1 MKQGVWAGF
10 SLPGDRLKPVRTL
23 IGLLC
28 LAMAQQP
35 QPAEAPPACSDCHD
49 EAKVFAT
56 NPHARGGVT
65 KGVVSNDVCTPCH
78 GDGIEHAQSGG
89 DKSKINKPE
98 GVKGA
103 NETCLLCHDIMTD
116 RLSRKNGM
124 HANSASVNCLTCH
137 SIHHGDPR
145 SPHLVARPQ
154 LELCGTCHTQAASF
168 RNKPYAHRLDR
179 GGMACSSCHEPH
191 GRPSVTVRSMA
202 MIDPLRIT
210 RAGEVP
216 CLNCHA
222 DKRGP
227 WMFPHGAN
235 AVGDCTACHEVHGSV
250 NPKQLKRGNVW
261 QLCIECHSPMGDTL
275 GSQPP
280 AFHNLNSPRYRNC
293 TTCHV
298 AVHGSNRDPQLLK

>member
-1 MKQGVWAGF
+1 VKHVGPP
-10 SLPGDRLKPVRTL
+10 LPAAILA
-23 IGLLC
+23 LLC

-35 QPAEAPPACSDCHD
+35 QPAEAPPSCADCHD
-49 EAKVFAT
+49 EAKVFAA

-65 KGVVSNDVCTPCH
+65 KGVVSNDACTPCH
-78 GDGIEHAQSGG
+78 GDGTEHAQSGG
-89 DKSKINKPE
+89 DKSKISKPE

-103 NETCLLCHDIMTD
+103 NETCLLCHDITTD

-124 HANSASVNCLTCH
+124 HANSAAVNCLTCH
-137 SIHHGDPR
+137 SIHHGPH
-145 SPHLVARPQ
+145 SPHLVAKPQ
-154 LELCGTCHTQAASF
+154 LQLCGTCHTQPASF
-168 RNKPYAHRLDR
+168 RNKPYGHRLDR

-191 GRPSVTVRSMA
+191 GRPSVTVRSMG

-210 RAGEVP
+210 RAGEAP

-227 WMFPHGAN
+227 WVFPHGAN
-235 AVGDCTACHEVHGSV
+235 VVGDCTACHDVHGSV
-250 NPKQLKRGNVW
+250 NPKQLKRGNVY
-261 QLCIECHSPMGDTL
+261 QLCIECHSPMGGTL

-280 AFHNLNSPRYRNC
+280 AFHNLTSPRFRSC